1 MTREEI
7 FALVEK
13 ELQHAIEK
21 HGPTFSSQKEMVY
34 VLFDEV
40 CEVAEAVKKG
50 DINGK
55 HGVKRE
61 LTQVIAVCVKALEVL
76 EWNS

>member
-13 ELQHAIEK
+13 ELQNAIEK
-21 HGPTFSSQKEMVY
+21 HGSTFSSRKEMMNA
-34 VLFDEV
+34 LIDEV
-40 CEVAEAVKKG
+40 CEVAEAIG
-50 DINGK
+50 RNDIDGP

-61 LTQVIAVCVKALEVL
+61 LAQVASVCIKALEGL
-76 EWNS
+76 E